1 MGMAR
6 TWRAIPDGEAKLMV
20 SVTASAVVGGGV
32 EWRRRTGKLTN
43 RDLATSFGLLP
54 TTSALLRS
62 SKSSSA

>member
-1 MGMAR
+1 
-6 TWRAIPDGEAKLMV
+6 
-20 SVTASAVVGGGV
+20 VTASAVVGGGV

-62 SKSSSA
+62 WIPEQLCLRQTFTLMLASSMETTFQI